1 MWPYGLRQAFAS
13 ARGPRGR
20 ALGPVRRRLEFARA
34 TSTVAMAFERVKLAL
49 ACESKTLAS
58 GSKARRPVWA
68 TGPSHRAEPANVRGE
83 TSMYHIVFQRDGFEV
98 GTLYWNVKFNETLG
112 LARVIGLR
120 CEADVFRIVEVTE
133 GAEVCSEQAP
143 YGLVGA
149 G

>member
-1 MWPYGLRQAFAS
+1 
-13 ARGPRGR
+13 
-20 ALGPVRRRLEFARA
+20 
-34 TSTVAMAFERVKLAL
+34 MAFERVKLAL

-120 CEADVFRIVEVTE
+120 CEADVFRIVEVAE
-133 GAEVCSEQAP
+133 GTEVCSADSLWARWDGMNPRKAAYETPGWTPPRTFIRYDAHG
-143 YGLVGA
+143 YDRDW
-149 G
+149 